1 MSFFRF
7 GSLIAGICQKIMPYE
22 TRIDQMVGKH
32 VAVFQ
37 MELFAAKKLQEMSED
52 EASKLAGQI
61 FSMFL
66 RLHELEPKS
75 PAN

>member
-37 MELFAAKKLQEMSED
+37 MELFAAKKLQECEFALLWRMD
-52 EASKLAGQI
+52 T
-61 FSMFL
+61 
-66 RLHELEPKS
+66 R
-75 PAN
+75 PAFIIRRPL